1 MTHTPKFGS
10 TRHFDDAYEAL
21 LYTTSALATQADD
34 PALAPLL
41 KRASSMLED
50 WIAIDSEQRRLRGS
64 AVAARA
70 RIAVADAALDHCVS
84 AFAQALIDKDGRDSD
99 LYRRCFPEPH
109 EQVIEMGLDAELPAA
124 MLIIAILGED
134 EDLGASLEEHATP
147 LSQAVQLGN
156 LVLTERAEAYATL
169 GRHQA
174 RVEAWLEG
182 AAAAERSLTRV
193 LGELAEA
200 RGLGPRWAASFF
212 PV

>member
-1 MTHTPKFGS
+1 MTHALKFG
-10 TRHFDDAYEAL
+10 TAQHFDDAYESL

-41 KRASSMLED
+41 KRSSGMLED
-50 WIAIDSEQRRLRGS
+50 GLAIDAELHRLRGT

-70 RIAVADAALDHCVS
+70 RVAVADAALDHCVG
-84 AFAQALIDKDGRDSD
+84 AFAQALINKDGRDSD

-109 EQVIEMGLDAELPAA
+109 EQVVELGLDAELPAA
-124 MLIIAILGED
+124 MLVIAILGED
-134 EDLGASLEEHATP
+134 EDLGASLEQHAAP
-147 LSQAVQLGN
+147 LRQSVQLGN
-156 LVLTERAEAYATL
+156 VVLTERAEAYATL

-182 AAAAERSLTRV
+182 AAAAERSLRRV
-193 LGELAEA
+193 LGELAQA

-212 PV
+212 AG